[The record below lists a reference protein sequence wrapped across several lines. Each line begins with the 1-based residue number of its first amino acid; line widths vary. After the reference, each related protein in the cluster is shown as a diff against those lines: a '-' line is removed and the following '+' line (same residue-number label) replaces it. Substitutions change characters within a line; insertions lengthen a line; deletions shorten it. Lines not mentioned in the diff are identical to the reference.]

1 MIRKLLSRNRL
12 RKARKAVSTQPSPS
26 NYAALAAEFV
36 LRSEMDEAARA
47 CEEGLRAFPGSAEL
61 ARVAGRIRRQMQESR
76 LSGLRQEISEA
87 PRPALWREY
96 CDLLLG
102 SGQIGRAEAA
112 ARDWLGEGR
121 DPEAQLMLA
130 RVMAERLIAD
140 RGREIGQLA
149 FESLDAAE
157 AALPR
162 DARPLKL
169 RLRLSYLIGAWDEAK
184 RAVSLLLDLMPGE
197 PALEARFRLL
207 ESQSAEGSPNVDQ
220 ALRTVERTGELYEDV
235 DSEQEASVGPTIDV
249 RGLLRQMSSEKDV
262 KAAVYMRGATALI
275 QGPKGG
281 TAERT
286 ARVFRAVMHSS
297 RTGGRRLGLGQL
309 QELRLEGEFGHLRLL
324 AGERDAAALW
334 TDTALAGKRLA
345 GLIDLVG
352 SNAETEQAA

>member
-1 MIRKLLSRNRL
+1 MIRKFLSRNRM
-12 RKARKAVSTQPSPS
+12 RKARKRVSKEPSPS
-26 NYAALAAEFV
+26 NYAALAAECV
-36 LRSEMDEAARA
+36 LRSEMNEAASV
-47 CEEGLRAFPGSAEL
+47 CEEGLRSFPGSAEL

-76 LSGLRQEISEA
+76 LAGLRNEIAEA

-96 CDLLLG
+96 CELLLG

-112 ARDWLGEGR
+112 SRDWLGEGR

-140 RGREIGQLA
+140 RGREIGQMA
-149 FESLDAAE
+149 FEALDSAE

-169 RLRLSYLIGAWDEAK
+169 RLRLSYLIGAWDDAK
-184 RAVSLLLDLMPGE
+184 RAVSMLLDLMPGE
-197 PALEARFRLL
+197 PSLEARFRML
-207 ESQSAEGSPNVDQ
+207 ESQSAEGSPDVDQ

-235 DSEQEASVGPTIDV
+235 DGQQDSGVGPAIDV
-249 RGLLRQMSSEKDV
+249 RGLLRQMAGEKDV
-262 KAAVYMRGATALI
+262 RAAVYMRGATALI

-286 ARVFRAVMHSS
+286 ARVLRAVMHSS

-309 QELRLEGEFGHLRLL
+309 QELRIEGDFGHLRLL

-334 TDTALAGKRLA
+334 TETALAGKRLA
-345 GLIDLVG
+345 GLVDLVG
-352 SNAETEQAA
+352 TNADTEQAA